1 MTSTDKQSPVH
12 LEEETEINW
21 LYLAECKAIPD
32 LNEAPTNTDNVNATV
47 LIQDSIED
55 PALGE
60 DSDGASVD
68 AWEIEH
74 KMGPSDSEFDH
85 ANDGDDVWEDSVDNY

>member
-1 MTSTDKQSPVH
+1 MV
-12 LEEETEINW
+12 IFGWGN
-21 LYLAECKAIPD
+21 ECKAIPD

-85 ANDGDDVWEDSVDNY
+85 MLTMVMMCGR